1 MEQIQDSS
9 LETTSRPM
17 LTVEKKVVQLF
28 QLVTDST
35 AGATEA
41 LLSSDRA
48 IAKET
53 MAREELV
60 DSLYK
65 DVENL
70 ALERLSTLDL
80 PKARVQEL
88 IVILRML
95 PELERSGDLAEHIA
109 WRASRGLGNE
119 LTPRARGLINSMGH
133 LTVKMWTFTTKAF
146 VSGQGNM
153 FDEIE
158 ELDDELDE
166 LHVALTAEIVG
177 SGMPTQVA
185 IELAMVG
192 RFYERL
198 GDHAVNLAK
207 RSSKIAIDEPRWT

>member
-1 MEQIQDSS
+1 MEQFNEKAAD
-9 LETTSRPM
+9 TNTRPM

-60 DSLYK
+60 DSLYS

-70 ALERLSTLDL
+70 VLERLSTLDL

-119 LTPRARGLINSMGH
+119 LTSRLRGLINSMGH
-133 LTVKMWTFTTKAF
+133 QTVKMWTETTLAF
-146 VSGQGNM
+146 IEGTGERV
-153 FDEIE
+153 DEIK

-177 SGMPTQVA
+177 SGIPTQVA
-185 IELAMVG
+185 IEMAMVG

-198 GDHAVNLAK
+198 GDHAVNLVR
-207 RSSKIAIDEPRWT
+207 RSSKIGINEPRWN